1 MINPDMT
8 GLAALGRGED
18 NYLAHVAKG
27 EMIVPPLGISEDTR
41 NRLNTEM
48 KAVGLNPNEYIVGS
62 GMSVNPITNLPE
74 FGFFKK
80 IGKSITKVLDPV
92 AKVLAVIPGTPVQPF
107 AKAYTAIDSTLE
119 KKKLAD
125 RAAAQA
131 ATPVL
136 PPTFPN
142 IQTGPVMPIFAPDVQ
157 LPSIFGEDKT
167 PEFIKKIEDIF
178 GPIEDIFGPDRTLRG
193 INPASSGLASLYGL
207 GRTSGLDNIFGAD
220 GILRGINPITAGL
233 ASLYGLATKKA
244 AEKER
249 FGVKDIRDT
258 IRPDLARS
266 SNMGLAGFD
275 VGFAN
280 GGEVLD
286 MRNGGESIGPGT
298 GTSDDIPAMLSDG
311 EFVMTAAANRGIGG
325 FKVTKKEDSIELLPN
340 SNPNRKKGADNMMDL
355 MKTFEKYDKA
365 FT

>member
-27 EMIVPPLGISEDTR
+27 EMIVPPLGISKDTR
-41 NRLNTEM
+41 NRLNAEM
-48 KAVGLNPNEYIVGS
+48 KAVGLDPNEYTVGS

-80 IGKSITKVLDPV
+80 IGKSITKILDPV
-92 AKVLAVIPGTPVQPF
+92 AKVASVIPGPHQPF
-107 AKAYTAIDSTLE
+107 ARAYTAIDSSLE
-119 KKKLAD
+119 QKKLAD

-142 IQTGPVMPIFAPDVQ
+142 IQTGAVMPIIAPDVQ

-167 PEFIKKIEDIF
+167 PEFIKKIVDIF
-178 GPIEDIFGPDRTLRG
+178 GPARTLRG

-207 GRTSGLDNIFGAD
+207 GGTSGLDNIFGAD

>member
-41 NRLNTEM
+41 NRLNAEM
-48 KAVGLNPNEYIVGS
+48 KAVGLDPNEYTVGS
-62 GMSVNPITNLPE
+62 GMSINPITNLPE

-80 IGKSITKVLDPV
+80 IGKSIKKVLDPV
-92 AKVLAVIPGTPVQPF
+92 AKVVSVIPGTPLQPF
-107 AKAYTAIDSTLE
+107 ARAYTAIDSSLE

-142 IQTGPVMPIFAPDVQ
+142 IQTGSVMPTFLPNTGISGFFGTSRVPD
-157 LPSIFGEDKT
+157 F
-167 PEFIKKIEDIF
+167 
-178 GPIEDIFGPDRTLRG
+178 LRNVG
-193 INPASSGLASLYGL
+193 DAFGL
-207 GRTSGLDNIFGAD
+207 GGTSGLDNIFGAD
-220 GILRGINPITAGL
+220 GILRGINPVTAGL

>member
-41 NRLNTEM
+41 NRLKAEM
-48 KAVGLNPNEYIVGS
+48 KAVGLDPNKYIVGS
-62 GMSVNPITNLPE
+62 GMSINPITNLPE

-80 IGKSITKVLDPV
+80 LGKSITKVLDPIAEV
-92 AKVLAVIPGTPVQPF
+92 AAVVPGPHQPF
-107 AKAYTAIDSTLE
+107 ARAYTTVDKSLE
-119 KKKLAD
+119 QKKFGK
-125 RAAAQA
+125 RAAAQTA
-131 ATPVL
+131 KD
-136 PPTFPN
+136 
-142 IQTGPVMPIFAPDVQ
+142 QVMPSFVPNTG
-157 LPSIFGEDKT
+157 LPSIFGQNQT
-167 PEFIKKIEDIF
+167 PEIIKRIGDLF
-178 GPIEDIFGPDRTLRG
+178 GFGGR
-193 INPASSGLASLYGL
+193 SGLEDVYGP
-207 GRTSGLDNIFGAD
+207 D
-220 GILRGINPITAGL
+220 GILRGINPVTAGL
-233 ASLYGLATKKA
+233 ASLYGLATQKA

-249 FGVKDIRDT
+249 FGIKDVRGS

-266 SNMGLAGFD
+266 SNMGIAGFD

-286 MRNGGESIGPGT
+286 MRAGGESIGPGT

-311 EFVMTAAANRGIGG
+311 EFVMTAAANKGLGG
-325 FKVTKKEDSIELLPN
+325 YKVSPDKTHKEKGVICLTPVGKPD
-340 SNPNRKKGADNMMDL
+340 RKKGADNMMDL

-365 FT
+365 FA

>member
-41 NRLNTEM
+41 NRLNAEM
-48 KAVGLNPNEYIVGS
+48 KAVGLNPNEYTVGS
-62 GMSVNPITNLPE
+62 GMSINPITNLPE

-80 IGKSITKVLDPV
+80 IGKSIKKVLDPV
-92 AKVLAVIPGTPVQPF
+92 AKVVSVIPGTPLQPF
-107 AKAYTAIDSTLE
+107 AKAYTAIDSSLE

-125 RAAAQA
+125 RAAEQA

-136 PPTFPN
+136 APTFPAG
-142 IQTGPVMPIFAPDVQ
+142 QTFDFTTGPVMPIFKPNVG
-157 LPSIFGEDKT
+157 LPSIFGKDKT
-167 PEFIKKIEDIF
+167 PEFIKKIGDLFGLGGQTGLDDIF
-178 GPIEDIFGPDRTLRG
+178 GADGMLRG
-193 INPASSGLASLYGL
+193 INPV
-207 GRTSGLDNIFGAD
+207 
-220 GILRGINPITAGL
+220 TAGL

-258 IRPDLARS
+258 LRPDLARS

-311 EFVMTAAANRGIGG
+311 EFVMTAAANKGLGG
-325 FKVTKKEDSIELLPN
+325 YKVSPDKTHKAKGVICLTPVGKPD
-340 SNPNRKKGADNMMDL
+340 RKKGADNMMDL

>member
-1 MINPDMT
+1 MTNLDMT

-41 NRLNTEM
+41 NRLNAEM
-48 KAVGLNPNEYIVGS
+48 RAVGLDPAEYTVGS
-62 GMSVNPITNLPE
+62 GMSVNPITDLPE

-80 IGKSITKVLDPV
+80 LGKSIKKVLDPV
-92 AKVLAVIPGTPVQPF
+92 AKVASVIPGPH
-107 AKAYTAIDSTLE
+107 TALARTYVSIDKQLE
-119 KKKLAD
+119 KRKLEK
-125 RAAAQA
+125 RAAEQA
-131 ATPVL
+131 AARVAPKF
-136 PPTFPN
+136 PAGQTFDFS
-142 IQTGPVMPIFAPDVQ
+142 TGPVMPFFSPNQ
-157 LPSIFGEDKT
+157 GLPSIFGQKGT
-167 PEFIKKIEDIF
+167 PEIIKKIGDLFGFGGKSGLEDVY
-178 GPIEDIFGPDRTLRG
+178 GRGGMLQGLNPIAL
-193 INPASSGLASLYGL
+193 GLASV
-207 GRTSGLDNIFGAD
+207 
-220 GILRGINPITAGL
+220 
-233 ASLYGLATKKA
+233 YGLATKKA

-249 FGVKDIRDT
+249 FGLKDVRDT
-258 IRPDLARS
+258 LRTDLATPA
-266 SNMGLAGFD
+266 NTGIAGFN

-340 SNPNRKKGADNMMDL
+340 SNPDRKKGADNMMNL

-365 FT
+365 FS

>member
-41 NRLNTEM
+41 NRLNAEM
-48 KAVGLNPNEYIVGS
+48 KAVGLDPNEYTVGS
-62 GMSVNPITNLPE
+62 GMSINPITNLPE

-80 IGKSITKVLDPV
+80 IGKSIKKVLDPV
-92 AKVLAVIPGTPVQPF
+92 AKVASIIPSPVQPF
-107 AKAYTAIDSTLE
+107 ARAYTAIDSSLE

-125 RAAAQA
+125 RAAEQA

-136 PPTFPN
+136 PPTFPAG
-142 IQTGPVMPIFAPDVQ
+142 QTFDFTTGPVMPIFRPNVG
-157 LPSIFGEDKT
+157 LPSIFGKDKT
-167 PEFIKKIEDIF
+167 PEFIKKIGDLF
-178 GPIEDIFGPDRTLRG
+178 GLGGASGLEDIFGPDGTLRG
-193 INPASSGLASLYGL
+193 INPVS
-207 GRTSGLDNIFGAD
+207 
-220 GILRGINPITAGL
+220 AGL
-233 ASLYGLATKKA
+233 ASLYGLATQKA

-249 FGVKDIRDT
+249 FGIKDIRDT
-258 IRPDLARS
+258 LRPDLAKS

-340 SNPNRKKGADNMMDL
+340 SSPSRKKGADNMMDL